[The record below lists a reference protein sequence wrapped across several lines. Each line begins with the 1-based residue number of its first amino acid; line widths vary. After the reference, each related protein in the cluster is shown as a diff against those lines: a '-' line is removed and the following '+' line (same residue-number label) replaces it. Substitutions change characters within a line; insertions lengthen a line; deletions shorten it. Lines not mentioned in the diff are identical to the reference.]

1 MGRKSWADLKKKGP
15 GRKAKKQP
23 PPEENLP
30 PELLASISEDGP
42 KKKKI
47 KRLQKEEKKKN
58 LGPEKDMKGKKENI
72 LHNNSGNVV
81 SFEDAKTGKKTKP
94 KKKIKKSKREEKK
107 MELFDSENED
117 GIVEE
122 AISEKKQEKKSKK
135 KAKPFSDENSSW
147 LKLADEN
154 KSKEKV
160 DDIDDDDSEVD
171 DYDDDMPADEFSD
184 QDEAESEDET
194 GSEDEDVA
202 EDDDMLSIEKKSKK
216 LDAKKRKMKALA
228 DAELQTN
235 IKETETFRLPSG
247 QEIEKEYIEAPDLTL
262 IYQRIKDNFHAL
274 SNFKTLREPG
284 RSRSE
289 YLSLLL
295 RDLTSYYSYNEF
307 LMEQLMNLFPGG
319 ELLEFLEANE
329 VQRPVTI
336 RSNSLKT
343 RRRDLAQALI
353 NRGVNLDPIGKWS
366 KVGLVIYDS
375 SVPIG
380 ATPEYLAGHYILQ
393 GASSLLPVMSLAP
406 QEGERVLDMCAAPG
420 GKTTYIASLM
430 KNSGVIVAND
440 ASQERLKAVVGN
452 AHRLGVTNAVICN
465 YDGKSFPKVMG
476 GFDRVLLDAP
486 CSGTGVISKDQAVKI
501 NKSEK
506 DILRC
511 SHIQKELILAA
522 IDSCDARSKTGG
534 YIVYST
540 CSVMVEENE
549 WVIDYA
555 LKRRC
560 VKLVPTGLD
569 FGEQGFTKFR
579 ERKFHPSLSLT
590 RRFYPH
596 THNMDGFFVAKLKK
610 FSNKLPTVGTQEK
623 DQETDEEV
631 SDDAATTG
639 DLEKLEKTSSP
650 VDNKE
655 PVNLKEEERSK
666 KQKSPQKAKGS
677 KKTDNSEKDKDA
689 NEPGEKLKKPIKKK
703 NNKRKQDKVT
713 NAKKRTKKNTSKRS
727 KQDI

>member
-216 LDAKKRKMKALA
+216 LDAKKRKMK
-228 DAELQTN
+228 
-235 IKETETFRLPSG
+235 
-247 QEIEKEYIEAPDLTL
+247 
-262 IYQRIKDNFHAL
+262 
-274 SNFKTLREPG
+274 
-284 RSRSE
+284 SRSE